1 VEERYALLCNSF
13 VSFSRL
19 SLLSIQIQDV
29 DAAIKEA
36 FNTPNM
42 KMLEGCTKTQLLIL
56 CAVYLETC
64 YSGQQDVHLDLVHE
78 RLHGMLPGR
87 SLSFPQLLQNT
98 QFLSTTRLVLSDGRN
113 NRLKLRL
120 SLNIGSDDLSYSLAK
135 HNDHEVNSLVKMMEM
150 ASNRS

>member
-1 VEERYALLCNSF
+1 MLCNSCAIF
-13 VSFSRL
+13 KVVYYL
-19 SLLSIQIQDV
+19 STQIQDV

-64 YSGQQDVHLDLVHE
+64 YSGQQDVHLDSVYE

-98 QFLSTTRLVLSDGRN
+98 QLLCTTRLLLSDGRN
-113 NRLKLRL
+113 DRLKLRL

-135 HNDHEVNSLVKMMEM
+135 HNDHEVSSMVNVIEM